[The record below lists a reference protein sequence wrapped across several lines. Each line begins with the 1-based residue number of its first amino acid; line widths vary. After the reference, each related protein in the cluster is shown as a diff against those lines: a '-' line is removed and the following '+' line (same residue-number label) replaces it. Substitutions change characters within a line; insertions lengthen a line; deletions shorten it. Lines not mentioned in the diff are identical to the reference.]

1 MDALMQWGT
10 DIVVALQAFPGLTGL
25 MEFFT
30 FLGTEEFFL
39 LLMPA
44 LYWCIDAGLGLRLA
58 VALTASGSLNELLK
72 LAFHLP
78 RPYWV
83 DSRVQALGTE
93 PSYGLPSGHAMNAVS
108 VWGFIA
114 TQLKKNWAWAAA
126 LALILLISLSRLY
139 LGVHFPTDVLGGW
152 VFGAGLLWAFLRWEQ
167 NARAWLGRLTLLQQI
182 GLAFVV
188 SLVYLALAAGILTA
202 MTGMPDPPEWEQT
215 AQATSPVEADEAAIA
230 PRNPESPVSSAGI
243 LFGLGAALALVSRS
257 ARFDAKGPW
266 RKRAVRFVVGL
277 IGVLIVWRGLAL
289 VFPDGLSLLALVF
302 RYIRYALTLVWA
314 LYLAPWVFL
323 RTRLAEAQPF
333 K

>member
-167 NARAWLGRLTLLQQI
+167 NARVWLGRLTLWQQI

-202 MTGMPDPPEWEQT
+202 MTGMPDGGSSPDARRPPRFARSSALT
-215 AQATSPVEADEAAIA
+215 TNVFPTPLAAACTSAATSGTSLPAANASTASQTQRPSANEAC
-230 PRNPESPVSSAGI
+230 PVSIMVTGTGDDSVAS
-243 LFGLGAALALVSRS
+243 LADCTVPEML
-257 ARFDAKGPW
+257 DPM
-266 RKRAVRFVVGL
+266 
-277 IGVLIVWRGLAL
+277 
-289 VFPDGLSLLALVF
+289 
-302 RYIRYALTLVWA
+302 
-314 LYLAPWVFL
+314 
-323 RTRLAEAQPF
+323 
-333 K
+333 